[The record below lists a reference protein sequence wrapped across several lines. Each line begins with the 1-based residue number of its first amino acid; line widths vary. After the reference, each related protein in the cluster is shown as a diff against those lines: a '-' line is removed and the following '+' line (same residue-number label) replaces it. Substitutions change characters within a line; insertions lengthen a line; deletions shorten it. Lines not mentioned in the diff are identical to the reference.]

1 MNVTA
6 VVKEHLPRLRRFA
19 RALTGTQTGGDA
31 YVAEVLE
38 ALVADPA
45 TLDRTLEPRAALYR
59 ALVKT
64 WDSIDMNHVGEPAAL
79 AFERNLTA
87 IPPKA
92 RQAFLLR
99 TVEEFSVEES
109 AAILGVDEFRVR
121 ELIDEAGREIANQI
135 ATDLL
140 IIEDEMI
147 IAMDLES
154 IMRDLG
160 HRVTAMVRTR
170 SEALEAVKRKRPGLV
185 LADIQLADDSSGL
198 DAVNDMLE
206 KFDVPVVFVTAHPD
220 RLLTGKRPEPSFLIT
235 KPFQPDMVKA
245 IVSQALFFDTRA
257 TRSAA

>member
-99 TVEEFSVEES
+99 TVEEFSVEE
-109 AAILGVDEFRVR
+109 IR
-121 ELIDEAGREIANQI
+121 
-135 ATDLL
+135 
-140 IIEDEMI
+140 
-147 IAMDLES
+147 
-154 IMRDLG
+154 RDLG
-160 HRVTAMVRTR
+160 CRR
-170 SEALEAVKRKRPGLV
+170 
-185 LADIQLADDSSGL
+185 I
-198 DAVNDMLE
+198 
-206 KFDVPVVFVTAHPD
+206 
-220 RLLTGKRPEPSFLIT
+220 
-235 KPFQPDMVKA
+235 
-245 IVSQALFFDTRA
+245 
-257 TRSAA
+257 

>member
-1 MNVTA
+1 M
-6 VVKEHLPRLRRFA
+6 
-19 RALTGTQTGGDA
+19 
-31 YVAEVLE
+31 
-38 ALVADPA
+38 
-45 TLDRTLEPRAALYR
+45 
-59 ALVKT
+59 
-64 WDSIDMNHVGEPAAL
+64 
-79 AFERNLTA
+79 
-87 IPPKA
+87 
-92 RQAFLLR
+92 
-99 TVEEFSVEES
+99 
-109 AAILGVDEFRVR
+109 GVDEFRVR